1 MCLGREGVSFPT
13 SLAPSGT
20 PYLGGEGAG
29 ALPVA
34 LSIQAPWCLA
44 DRGTVQKVIVLPRDD
59 METEELMLEEIE
71 VFKVRAGSSCSCRC
85 LSPAQPCP
93 IPPPACSWHQVVPW
107 AAQGGPAASSLCLLA
122 PRPPQLPR
130 AGLGCPQHQA
140 GPLHVPC
147 SCPHLGAGTHQDD
160 DHLLQEGEW
169 STWLGTS
176 TGCSTAC
183 CHHPMAAAF
192 GDTCKWPQGEPASG
206 GSRLSPL
213 HRSQHWE
220 AAANWCW
227 SLLAGDKATRPGNIL
242 PCPLCPPNSNNF
254 TCPRP

>member
-1 MCLGREGVSFPT
+1 M
-13 SLAPSGT
+13 
-20 PYLGGEGAG
+20 
-29 ALPVA
+29 A

-71 VFKVRAGSSCSCRC
+71 VFKVRAGSSCSCCC

-93 IPPPACSWHQVVPW
+93 NSTLCLQLAPTSPLGSSGGTCSVIPLPAGPSSSP
-107 AAQGGPAASSLCLLA
+107 AAQGRSGVPTLGPWH
-122 PRPPQLPR
+122 R
-130 AGLGCPQHQA
+130 A
-140 GPLHVPC
+140 GPLHVPR

-192 GDTCKWPQGEPASG
+192 GETCKWPQGEPAPG

-220 AAANWCW
+220 AAATWCW
-227 SLLAGDKATRPGNIL
+227 SLMAGDKATRPGNIL
-242 PCPLCPPNSNNF
+242 PCPLCPPNSNSF